1 METLREKHSE
11 VSPNYGSV
19 FHCCCC
25 RLHINTNTLTGR
37 GCNVQ
42 RLTSIT
48 NRNDDYGWAE
58 VKADDDDESPPPP
71 PSESPAV
78 SDQSW
83 PGRNTKELSTEHSLT
98 HTQQLGTPRLKR
110 KKNEKGGSR
119 TAELLSL
126 SRIHFQS
133 VSLSVTITV
142 ITSTTDAAETSESS
156 RSRRRDKS

>member
-1 METLREKHSE
+1 MDTLREKHSE

-25 RLHINTNTLTGR
+25 RLHTNTNTLIGR

-98 HTQQLGTPRLKR
+98 HTTVRDTQAEGRKMKKGAVVQQ
-110 KKNEKGGSR
+110 NYC
-119 TAELLSL
+119 LSL
-126 SRIHFQS
+126 AYTFSQS
-133 VSLSVTITV
+133 VC
-142 ITSTTDAAETSESS
+142 
-156 RSRRRDKS
+156 R